1 MLAIK
6 CVTSPLPPMVK
17 EEVAPRDE
25 QHLIFSP
32 RDEQHS
38 IFSPNGNAPRD

>member
-1 MLAIK
+1 
-6 CVTSPLPPMVK
+6 MVK

-25 QHLIFSP
+25 QHLIFAP

-38 IFSPNGNAPRD
+38 IFSPNGNAPRDWSGRHDPHQKVY